1 MCRPH
6 VNQLSVRARNWGF
19 REMIKIMTPIIDG
32 VTSRLNIGDSIEI
45 FGRIFTGRDAVL
57 PVLKEK
63 IERGELGGLVPKLQG
78 SIIMHAG
85 FSVAGFGPTTSNKES
100 IEGSIETLA
109 KAGVKIHIGKGA
121 LSETTIKSLNRF
133 NSIYA
138 VTPPITALLM
148 EKVKSA
154 KVIAFEHE
162 GMEALH
168 EIEVEGLPA
177 IVAVAH
183 GRTIYS
189 QDVG

>member
-1 MCRPH
+1 
-6 VNQLSVRARNWGF
+6 
-19 REMIKIMTPIIDG
+19 MIKILTPIRDG
-32 VTSRLNIGDSIEI
+32 VISRLNVGDPIEI

-63 IERGELGGLVPKLQG
+63 IERGEQDDLALKLRG

-85 FSVAGFGPTTSNKES
+85 FSVAGFGPTTSGKES

-121 LSETTIKSLNRF
+121 LGEETIKSLERF
-133 NSIYA
+133 NSIFA
-138 VTPPITALLM
+138 VTPPITALFM

-154 KVIAFEHE
+154 RVIAFEYE

-189 QDVG
+189 QDAG